1 MVREMRFTP
10 EPASPGGRTRSP
22 GSPKRSGRAQR
33 HRRRV
38 RRLVGVP
45 AYATKQRI
53 KNSVYRTIGT
63 VGSHV
68 GAGRRRNGLR
78 VLLYH
83 KVNDVEGNPG
93 AVPTRLFAD
102 HVESLEAM
110 GYRVVGL
117 EEIVECFRRGTA
129 PPANAILITFDDGY
143 RDNLENAA
151 PVLSRLGYPA
161 VVFVSVGHVGTE
173 RPMPH
178 DERLAVTNPLL
189 DWDGLAEIEQH
200 GVRVESHGIDH
211 VALSRLPLDEARRQI
226 VESRSTLEERLG
238 RPVRAYAFVKGSR
251 ADQGPEHA
259 EMLAA
264 AGYAVGFTTVTGS
277 NSTGA
282 NPYLLRRYNVE
293 PYPTRTLELVL
304 SGACDAIAL
313 KDSEIGTSA
322 RKAFNAVLRTA
333 SR

>member
-1 MVREMRFTP
+1 
-10 EPASPGGRTRSP
+10 
-22 GSPKRSGRAQR
+22 
-33 HRRRV
+33 
-38 RRLVGVP
+38 VP

-68 GAGRRRNGLR
+68 GGGRRRSGLR

-83 KVNDVEGNPG
+83 KVNDADGNPG
-93 AVPTRLFAD
+93 SVPTGLFAD
-102 HVESLEAM
+102 HIGSLEGM

-117 EEIVECFRRGTA
+117 DEVVDYVRRGRA
-129 PPANAILITFDDGY
+129 LPANAVLITFDDGY

-178 DERLAVTNPLL
+178 DERVAAENPLL
-189 DWDGLAEIEQH
+189 DWDGLTEIEQH

-211 VALSRLPLDEARRQI
+211 IALSRLSLDEARRQI

-251 ADQGPEHA
+251 SDQGSQHV
-259 EMLAA
+259 EMLAS
-264 AGYAVGFTTVTGS
+264 AGYALGFTTVTGS
-277 NSTGA
+277 NGAGA

-313 KDSEIGTSA
+313 KDSELGTSA
-322 RKAFNAVLRTA
+322 RKAFNAVLRTS